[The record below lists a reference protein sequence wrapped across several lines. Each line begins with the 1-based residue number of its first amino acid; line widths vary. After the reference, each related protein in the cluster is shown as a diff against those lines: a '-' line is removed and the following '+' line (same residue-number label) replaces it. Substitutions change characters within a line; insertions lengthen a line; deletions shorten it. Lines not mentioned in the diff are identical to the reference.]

1 LSAAPDLLLGV
12 DGLLGAHGADAA
24 GVASIREGKVAG
36 WAGPWLA
43 DERWWDLR
51 LRRRRARMQ
60 VLLVDGSAHLLVLE
74 GGRWGV
80 EATYD

>member
-12 DGLLGAHGADAA
+12 LGANAG
-24 GVASIREGKVAG
+24 GVASIPDGKVVG

-51 LRRRRARMQ
+51 LRRRRARVQ
-60 VLLVDGSAHLLVLE
+60 VLLVDGTAHLLVLE
-74 GGRWGV
+74 EGRWGI